1 MLTRVLIAGRNS
13 SVLQTLKSY
22 LDGMAA
28 IEVHTHA
35 MTNGH
40 VDPLQG
46 LGFVPDI
53 VLLHYESKD
62 TAELSAWAARPLKGR
77 PTLIVVG
84 PGGHAESTRLAIRS
98 GARDFLPEPVGK
110 ADLAASIQQVC
121 SELRA
126 SATQGRAAVHA
137 FVGAAG
143 GVGSSF
149 IAANIA
155 HLLVAQARHRTALI
169 DLDLN
174 FASTAHHLN
183 VTSQRGL
190 LEALDEVATLD
201 EAALLG
207 FGAAHAS
214 GLRVFAS
221 TAGNAVLSKDVSSD
235 RLSMFTTMLGQHN
248 QDIVIDVPHAIDNL
262 TATAVGAASAV
273 YIVVQQS
280 TLHVRNATRIMR
292 IFRDELGLPK
302 QRLRLLVNRYD
313 KNALLQ
319 LDDIGRAL
327 GMEVTS
333 TIPSHYKRALESS
346 DSGVPLYDSD
356 RSAAITLSLLD
367 IVAAMTGTKVDRPSL
382 LRRALPAFLRGSAS
396 P

>member
-1 MLTRVLIAGRNS
+1 MLTRVLIVGRNS
-13 SVLQTLKSY
+13 GVLQTLKSY
-22 LDGMAA
+22 LDGVAG
-28 IEVHTHA
+28 IELHVHT
-35 MTNGH
+35 MTNGY
-40 VDPLQG
+40 VDPLHG
-46 LGFVPDI
+46 LAFAPDI
-53 VLLHYESKD
+53 VLLHFDSKH
-62 TAELSAWAARPLKGR
+62 TAELSAWAARPVKGR

-84 PGGHAESTRLAIRS
+84 PGGHAEATRMAIRS

-110 ADLAASIQQVC
+110 SDLIASIQQVC

-126 SATQGRAAVHA
+126 SAIQGRAAVHA

-155 HLLVAQARHRTALI
+155 HLLVAQARRRTALI

-201 EAALLG
+201 DAALVG

-214 GLRVFAS
+214 GLRVFTS
-221 TAGNAVLSKDVSSD
+221 TTNHAVLSKDISSD
-235 RLSMFTTMLGQHN
+235 RLSMFITMLGQHN

-262 TATAVGAASAV
+262 TATAIGAASDV
-273 YIVVQQS
+273 YIVMQQS
-280 TLHVRNATRIMR
+280 TLHVRNATRIAR
-292 IFRDELGLPK
+292 IFCDELGLPK
-302 QRLRLLVNRYD
+302 QRLKLLVNRYD

-356 RSAAITLSLLD
+356 RSAAITLSLLE
-367 IVAAMTGTKVDRPSL
+367 IVAGMIGTKIDKPSL
-382 LRRALPAFLRGSAS
+382 LRRALPTFLGGSA
-396 P
+396 

>member
-1 MLTRVLIAGRNS
+1 MLTRVLIVGRNRA
-13 SVLQTLKSY
+13 VLDKLKSY
-22 LDGMAA
+22 LESETA
-28 IEVHTHA
+28 IDVFVNV

-46 LGFVPDI
+46 ATVVPDI
-53 VLLHYESKD
+53 VLLHFEAQH
-62 TAELSAWAARPLKGR
+62 TAELSAWAGRPAKGR

-110 ADLAASIQQVC
+110 SDLVASIQQVC

-155 HLLVAQARHRTALI
+155 HLLVAQARRRTALI

-201 EAALLG
+201 ESALVG

-214 GLRVFAS
+214 GLRVFSS
-221 TAGNAVLSKDVSSD
+221 TADHAVLSKDISSD
-235 RLSMFTTMLGQHN
+235 RLSSFITLLGQYH
-248 QDIVIDVPHAIDNL
+248 QDVVIDVPHSIDNL
-262 TATAVGAASAV
+262 TATAIGAASDV

-280 TLHVRNATRIMR
+280 TLHVRNATRIAR

-319 LDDIGRAL
+319 LDDIGRAI
-327 GMEVTS
+327 GMEVSS

-346 DSGVPLYDSD
+346 DSGVPLYESD
-356 RSAAITLSLLD
+356 RGAAITLALSD
-367 IVAAMTGTKVDRPSL
+367 IVAGMTGTRIDKPGL
-382 LRRALPAFLRGSAS
+382 LRRALPAFLRGSA
-396 P
+396 